1 VSGHDGRALAEVEG
15 SDIEPVRRR
24 VGAKRMTQS
33 AILCVDDEPMVIN
46 ALRTLLEQHLKEVQV
61 IEVAELASEALE
73 VVDELLSDGIE
84 LKVVV
89 ADYIMPQMRG
99 DELLVRIHR
108 RLPRTKKILLT
119 GQSDIGGVKRA
130 INEADLYR
138 FIEKP
143 WQNEDVLLTLRG
155 ALTAYD
161 QERELERQNEQL
173 RRLNEELELKVAERT
188 QQLAEKNREL
198 ECLSVTDR
206 LTGLYNRL
214 KLDEEL
220 DQELSRANRYGT
232 PFSVVLLDI
241 DRFKR
246 VNDNHGHL
254 MGDRVLVELADIL
267 RRTVRDTDRAGRWG
281 GEEFL
286 IICPETRLD
295 GATLLAEKQRVAIAD
310 HRFPVIDCCGASFG
324 VSAYHEGDSIESL
337 LARADAALY
346 RAKEGGRNR
355 VEAD

>member
-1 VSGHDGRALAEVEG
+1 
-15 SDIEPVRRR
+15 
-24 VGAKRMTQS
+24 MTQG
-33 AILCVDDEPMVIN
+33 AILCVDDEPMVIS

-61 IEVAELASEALE
+61 IEVAELAAEALE

-89 ADYIMPQMRG
+89 ADFIMPQMRG

-108 RLPRTKKILLT
+108 RLPRIKKILLT

-143 WQNEDVLLTLRG
+143 WQNEDLLLTLRG

-161 QERELERQNEQL
+161 QECELERHNEQL
-173 RRLNEELELKVAERT
+173 RRLNEELELKVAART
-188 QQLAEKNREL
+188 RELAEKNREL
-198 ECLSVTDR
+198 ERLSITDR

-214 KLDEEL
+214 KLDEGLER
-220 DQELSRANRYGT
+220 ELSRAARYGT

-241 DRFKR
+241 DHFKR
-246 VNDNHGHL
+246 VNDTHGHQ
-254 MGDRVLVELADIL
+254 MGDRVLVEFANIL
-267 RRTVRDTDRAGRWG
+267 RRTIRHTDWAGRWG

-286 IICPETRLD
+286 VICPETALA
-295 GATLLAEKQRVAIAD
+295 GAGRLAEKQRGEIAT
-310 HRFPVIDCCGASFG
+310 HGFPVIDGCSASYG
-324 VSAYHEGDSIESL
+324 LAEYRAGDGIESL
-337 LARADAALY
+337 VARADAALY

-355 VEAD
+355 IEVG

>member
-1 VSGHDGRALAEVEG
+1 
-15 SDIEPVRRR
+15 
-24 VGAKRMTQS
+24 MTQS
-33 AILCVDDEPMVIN
+33 AILCVDDEPMVIS

-61 IEVAELASEALE
+61 IEVAELAAEALE

-108 RLPRTKKILLT
+108 RLPRIKKILLT
-119 GQSDIGGVKRA
+119 GQSDIGGVKQA

-143 WQNEDVLLTLRG
+143 WQNEDLLLTLRG

-161 QERELERQNEQL
+161 QERELERQNEEL
-173 RRLNEELELKVAERT
+173 RRLNEELELKVAART
-188 QQLAEKNREL
+188 RELAEKNREL
-198 ECLSVTDR
+198 EQLSVTDR

-220 DQELSRANRYGT
+220 ERELLRAKRYGT
-232 PFSVVLLDI
+232 PFAILLLDI

-246 VNDNHGHL
+246 VNDTHGHQ
-254 MGDRVLVELADIL
+254 MGDRVLIELANIL
-267 RRTVRDTDRAGRWG
+267 RRTIRDTDWAGRWG

-286 IICPETRLD
+286 IICPETALA
-295 GATLLAEKQRVAIAD
+295 GAAHLAEKQRAEVAA
-310 HRFPVIDCCGASFG
+310 HRFPVSDCCGASFG
-324 VSAYHEGDSIESL
+324 VSAYREGDCIESL

-355 VEAD
+355 VEVEQTTLPNPCPSNPQ